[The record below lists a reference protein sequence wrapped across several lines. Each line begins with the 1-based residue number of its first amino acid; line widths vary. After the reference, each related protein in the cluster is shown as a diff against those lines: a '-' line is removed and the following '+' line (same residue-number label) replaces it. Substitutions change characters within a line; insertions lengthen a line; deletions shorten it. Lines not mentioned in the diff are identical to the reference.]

1 MNIDSYQTIGPDS
14 PLGDREGAEQHWTP
28 ETVKEISEEEVK
40 NPHDEPEP
48 KPKPKHQPERDV
60 EESERKD

>member
-14 PLGDREGAEQHWTP
+14 PLGDRAGAEQEWTP
-28 ETVKEISEEEVK
+28 ESVKEISDEEVK
-40 NPHDEPEP
+40 NPHDEASR
-48 KPKPKHQPERDV
+48 KPRHQPERDV

>member
-1 MNIDSYQTIGPDS
+1 MDINTCQTIGLDK
-14 PLGDREGAEQHWTP
+14 PLGDREGAQEDWSP
-28 ETVKEISEEEVK
+28 ETVKGISNEEVK

-48 KPKPKHQPERDV
+48 APEPGPGPERDV